1 MEGVLGGRIHFENF
15 LQPSPP
21 PPKIINDRPLRSLC
35 YDVLL
40 VASVNARQESVQHLM
55 ENESEYY
62 IKLDQNS
69 VFRVIEC
76 DEAQH
81 VTRTF
86 ISCPSFDI
94 LDYLERDEMDSG
106 PYFDG
111 DISFDFYIRFPYAY
125 TYIN

>member
-1 MEGVLGGRIHFENF
+1 MKKKYFHGRGSGGKNSFRKFPPA
-15 LQPSPP
+15 LPP

-94 LDYLERDEMDSG
+94 LDDLKPDEMDSG
-106 PYFDG
+106 PYLTV
-111 DISFDFYIRFPYAY
+111 RFPM
-125 TYIN
+125 IFI